1 MARLPPSLPH
11 ATDDEV
17 QFYVCIPLPSGTLTR
32 ADADF
37 IEEETGCVARVRDRH
52 DGRGRLFTLRGP
64 PRHRERAYSLCQDAI
79 AANGRWGGRATR
91 RVQQQQGSSQRYYWQ
106 RRCEEYWAMHAQAAL
121 AMMNQWGWYPQRE
134 ATWPYNAM
142 QPPIAFAP
150 LCPQPSVLF
159 LMGQGVPDDVGRHR
173 RPHQMLSE
181 VFGLASSHRPSPS
194 PILQKASFDNAHWDA
209 DAHWDDNADWYADGN
224 WEAEHAVQMA
234 EQENADQLAEHV
246 GQTAEQGSA
255 DQLAEHFG
263 QTAEQGSADQLAE
276 HFGQTAEQG
285 NAYQLAEHAGQTA
298 EQGNSDQLA
307 EHVGQMAEQENAYQQ
322 PEQENADQ
330 QPEQENTDPQLEQEN
345 ADQQPEQENAVQQ
358 PEQENADQQ
367 TAEQENAD
375 QQPEQ
380 ENTDQQP
387 EQGNADQQTAEQ
399 ENADQQT
406 AEEQWSPLSL
416 DSDAEASVCGSWDT
430 SIGQISPEHSDRVRE
445 WI

>member
-1 MARLPPSLPH
+1 MPRLPPSLPH

-209 DAHWDDNADWYADGN
+209 DAHWDDNADWYADAN

-246 GQTAEQGSA
+246 
-255 DQLAEHFG
+255 G